1 MATWKAN
8 DVVQAL
14 DLVATGADLC
24 ATGISIDTRTLKP
37 GDIYIAIKGE
47 NLDGHSFVKE
57 AFAKGASAV
66 VVSSLSSELEG
77 KSFFLVDDTLNA
89 LKAFGTYA
97 RSQTAAKVIGITGS
111 VGKTTAKE
119 WLAHVLASYGKTIF
133 SKESYN
139 NHWGVPLSLT
149 ALEKDTDFGVFEI
162 GTNNPGEIEPL
173 AKLVEPEIAVITTVT
188 ESHIGHFNSLD
199 QIAQEKAEIFSGL
212 KENGTVILNYD
223 NSYFE
228 FLKTL
233 AQKKG
238 AKTIISVGKA
248 KGADV
253 QLVNYQEDTLNYTAS
268 ITADIKGKKLQY
280 QLPMIGEHY
289 AFTSLIVL
297 ASIDQL
303 GLSLEQAT
311 KALQGI
317 KPIRGRGLQQKVTL
331 LNGISITLIDDAYN
345 ANPASMKAG
354 LNVLASL
361 TPATTKAR
369 KIAVLGE
376 MLELGDKTPEYHR
389 DLVDAVKQTGV
400 NLVFAT
406 GAGMQHLFDALPK
419 DLQGKF
425 ELKADALIPHILP
438 HLQDGDIVFV
448 KGSKGSKVSR
458 VVDYFLSQPSTVA
471 A

>member
-8 DVVQAL
+8 DIVQAL
-14 DLVATGADLC
+14 DLIATDADLC
-24 ATGISIDTRTLKP
+24 ATGISIDTRTLKS
-37 GDIYIAIKGE
+37 GDLYIAIKGD
-47 NLDGHSFVKE
+47 NLDGHDFVKD

-66 VVSSLSSELEG
+66 VVSSLSSDLEG
-77 KSFFLVDDTLNA
+77 KSFFLVDDTLQA
-89 LKAFGTYA
+89 LKALGAYA
-97 RSQTAAKVIGITGS
+97 RSQTAARVIGITGS

-119 WLAHVLASYGKTIF
+119 WLGHVLASFGKIIF

-139 NHWGVPLSLT
+139 NHWGVPLSL
-149 ALEKDTDFGVFEI
+149 ADLEDDTQFGVFEI

-173 AKLVEPEIAVITTVT
+173 ARLVRPDIAIITNIA
-188 ESHIGHFNSLD
+188 EGHIGHFDSLD
-199 QIAQEKAEIFSGL
+199 QIAEEKAEIFSGL
-212 KENGTVILNYD
+212 KENGTAILNYD
-223 NSYFE
+223 NPQFE
-228 FLKTL
+228 LLKTL

-238 AKTIISVGKA
+238 AETIISVGKT

-253 QLVNYQEDTLNYTAS
+253 QLLEYQEDPFNYTSS
-268 ITADIKGKKLQY
+268 ITAEIKGKKLQY

-289 AFTSLIVL
+289 AFTSLLVL
-297 ASIDQL
+297 ACADQL
-303 GLSLEQAT
+303 GLSLDIAT
-311 KALQGI
+311 KTLLAI

-331 LNGISITLIDDAYN
+331 LNGVSITLIDDAYN

-361 TPATTKAR
+361 TLATTKAK

-389 DLVDAVKQTGV
+389 NLNDAVKQAGV

-419 DLQGKF
+419 ELQGKF
-425 ELKADALIPHILP
+425 ELKADTLISHILP
-438 HLQDGDIVFV
+438 HLQEGDIVFV